1 MYAGHISQEKKFQQ
15 GWTQIGVTVT
25 LSTSLFL
32 RVSMSQGTIGKDYFR
47 KQLQYH
53 KNRFARV
60 QKDKRAYNRI
70 VSKCQFFEQNAQAFG
85 VAVIFDQERKIF
97 KSQLIKTEES
107 EIGTTYCVSIPYGYL
122 PKLPS
127 AHAKQA

>member
-1 MYAGHISQEKKFQQ
+1 
-15 GWTQIGVTVT
+15 
-25 LSTSLFL
+25 
-32 RVSMSQGTIGKDYFR
+32 MSQGTIGKYYFR
-47 KQLQYH
+47 KHLGYH
-53 KNRFARV
+53 KKHFARV

-70 VSKCQFFEQNAQAFG
+70 VSKCHFFEQNAQAFG

-107 EIGTTYCVSIPYGYL
+107 EIDTTYDISVPYRYL
-122 PKLPS
+122 PKLKS